1 MGKAFFISPEKQSCK
16 VKKWMD
22 LVVSGGRIPQTMLTR
37 GHQANN
43 GEDIQETTLRPLEK
57 DEAST
62 RRPGRGQEPSR
73 DPSERGLSWAP
84 AFLNRWRSMA
94 LKGAGWHG
102 SSSRLWQKA
111 IPGFP
116 MQGRGVEVPS
126 GGGGRSGL
134 VGSRP
139 AMGEALGIS
148 CGPLVRPTLS
158 LNAPQ
163 DVAISPGR
171 KLIAGSAE
179 TRKFVPPIQMW
190 QPRPPKVTVF
200 GR

>member
-1 MGKAFFISPEKQSCK
+1 
-16 VKKWMD
+16 MD
-22 LVVSGGRIPQTMLTR
+22 LVVSGGRIPQAMLTR

-57 DEAST
+57 DKASA

-73 DPSERGLSWAP
+73 DPSDRGLSWAP

-102 SSSRLWQKA
+102 SISRLWQKA
-111 IPGFP
+111 VPGFP
-116 MQGRGVEVPS
+116 TQSRGVEVPL
-126 GGGGRSGL
+126 GDGGRSGL

-139 AMGEALGIS
+139 AMWEALGIS
-148 CGPLVRPTLS
+148 WGPPVRPMLS
-158 LNAPQ
+158 VNDPQ
-163 DVAISPGR
+163 DMAISPGR

-179 TRKFVPPIQMW
+179 TRKFVPPHSNVAAPAPQGDGM
-190 QPRPPKVTVF
+190 
-200 GR
+200 GRCGLWEVIRVR

>member
-1 MGKAFFISPEKQSCK
+1 
-16 VKKWMD
+16 MD
-22 LVVSGGRIPQTMLTR
+22 LVVSGGRIPQAMLTR

-57 DEAST
+57 DEASA

-73 DPSERGLSWAP
+73 DPSDRGLSWAP

-102 SSSRLWQKA
+102 SISRLWQKA
-111 IPGFP
+111 VPGFP
-116 MQGRGVEVPS
+116 TQSRGVEVPL
-126 GGGGRSGL
+126 GDGGRSGL

-139 AMGEALGIS
+139 AMWEALGIS
-148 CGPLVRPTLS
+148 WGPPVRPMLS
-158 LNAPQ
+158 VNDPQ
-163 DVAISPGR
+163 DMAISPGR

-179 TRKFVPPIQMW
+179 TRKFVPPHSNVAAPAPQGDGM
-190 QPRPPKVTVF
+190 
-200 GR
+200 GRYGLWEVIRVR